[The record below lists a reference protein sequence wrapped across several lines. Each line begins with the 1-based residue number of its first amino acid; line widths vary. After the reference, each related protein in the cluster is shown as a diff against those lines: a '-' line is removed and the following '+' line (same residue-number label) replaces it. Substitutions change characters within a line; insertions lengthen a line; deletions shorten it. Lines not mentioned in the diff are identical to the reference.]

1 MTRHL
6 TLLFC
11 VFSIVAGCAE
21 EPPPRSVQE
30 FVDNPIW
37 LEAAMVRCA
46 QDRSRTRYEA
56 ECVNARAAVDRIQAR
71 EEAAAKAEL
80 EARSESKRRAL
91 RRTQAAAAEARRR
104 AAEEQRRREES
115 DYLAQFGVSPDE
127 SDGAGVPEA
136 VAEGNLPRAEVP
148 QAPEQ
153 GLSQGSYDGYPAAP
167 VGSNAPV
174 IDVPQAPEEGLSQG
188 TYDDHSTAPVGSN
201 APVARPEP
209 ESAET
214 DLESVREELRRRNE
228 EGGD

>member
-71 EEAAAKAEL
+71 EEAAARAAL
-80 EARSESKRRAL
+80 EARSESKRKAL
-91 RRTQAAAAEARRR
+91 RRTQAAVAEARRR
-104 AAEEQRRREES
+104 AAEEQRRREEAE
-115 DYLAQFGVSPDE
+115 YLAQFGVSPDE
-127 SDGAGVPEA
+127 SDTATVSEPE
-136 VAEGNLPRAEVP
+136 AEGNLPIAEVP
-148 QAPEQ
+148 QAPEEE
-153 GLSQGSYDGYPAAP
+153 LS
-167 VGSNAPV
+167 
-174 IDVPQAPEEGLSQG
+174 EGV
-188 TYDDHSTAPVGSN
+188 YDDYPTPPVGSN
-201 APVARPEP
+201 APVAEPEP

-214 DLESVREELRRRNE
+214 DMESVREELRRRNE
-228 EGGD
+228 EGGA